1 MRRLLSFLAKVAVSA
16 LLLYLSLRSVNVG
29 VVVERIN
36 QLNAGWLF
44 FILIVL
50 MVQTALLAVRWR
62 QIVLVSGANLSLSA
76 ALRYSLIATF
86 FNQTLPSTIGGDAA
100 RVWLLGRSGAGWRLA
115 GYSVLID
122 RGVGLFAL
130 AILVVVC
137 LPWSLALV
145 RDPVGSAALVV
156 IGFSSIVGALIF
168 TAITFA
174 PKRVMNRWWLTRH
187 LAATAGIAWRLCLS
201 PGSAA
206 SVGVLS
212 IAIQFLTVTAVW
224 GAAQSINA
232 PLEFPF
238 ALFLVP
244 PVMLIAAIP
253 ISIAGWGLREGT
265 MIVAFAYAGLSP
277 DNGLVVSVLF
287 GAASFIV
294 GALGGI
300 FWIASGERLS
310 PPPENVGV

>member
-1 MRRLLSFLAKVAVSA
+1 MRRLLSFFTKAAISV
-16 LLLYLSLRSVNVG
+16 LLLYLSLGSVNLG
-29 VVVERIN
+29 VVGDRITR
-36 QLNAGWLF
+36 LNAGWLF
-44 FILIVL
+44 FILIIL
-50 MVQTALLAVRWR
+50 MVQTTLLALRWR

-100 RVWLLGRSGAGWRLA
+100 RVWLLGRGGAGWRLA
-115 GYSVLID
+115 SYSVLID

-130 AILVVVC
+130 AILVVTC

-145 RDPVGSAALVV
+145 RDPIGSLALVV
-156 IGFSSIVGALIF
+156 IGFSGIGGAVVF
-168 TAITFA
+168 TAIAFA
-174 PKRVMNRWWLTRH
+174 PKQVMNRWWLTRH

-201 PGSAA
+201 PRAAA
-206 SVGVLS
+206 SVAVLS
-212 IAIQFLTVTAVW
+212 IAIQFLTVLAVW
-224 GAAQSINA
+224 AAAQSIDA
-232 PLEFPF
+232 PLEFAL

-265 MIVAFAYAGLSP
+265 MIVAFSYAGLSP

-300 FWIASGERLS
+300 VWITSGERLS
-310 PPPENVGV
+310 PPPETVGL

>member
-1 MRRLLSFLAKVAVSA
+1 MRRLLSFLAKAAVSA

-36 QLNAGWLF
+36 RLDAGWLF
-44 FILIVL
+44 FVLIVL
-50 MVQTALLAVRWR
+50 VVQTALLAVRWG
-62 QIVLVSGANLSLSA
+62 QIVLVSGANLPLSA

-115 GYSVLID
+115 SYSVLID

-130 AILVVVC
+130 AILVVAC

-145 RDPVGSAALVV
+145 RDPIGSAALII
-156 IGFSSIVGALIF
+156 IGFSSIVGVLIF
-168 TAITFA
+168 TAIAFA
-174 PKRVMNRWWLTRH
+174 PKHVMNRWWLTRH

-206 SVGVLS
+206 SVAVLS

-232 PLEFPF
+232 PLEFAL

-277 DNGLVVSVLF
+277 DDGLVVSVLF

-300 FWIASGERLS
+300 VWIASGERLRA
-310 PPPENVGV
+310 PPENVPL